1 MSATSERAKAIRQ
14 KTGLSQQKFGDRY
27 GIPKRTVQ
35 NWENGVNEPPEYVLS
50 LLERLVDID
59 FK

>member
-1 MSATSERAKAIRQ
+1 MTASERSKAIRQ

-35 NWENGVNEPPEYVLS
+35 NWENEVNEPPGYVLS

>member
-14 KTGLSQQKFGDRY
+14 KTGLSQQRFGDRY

-59 FK
+59 FR